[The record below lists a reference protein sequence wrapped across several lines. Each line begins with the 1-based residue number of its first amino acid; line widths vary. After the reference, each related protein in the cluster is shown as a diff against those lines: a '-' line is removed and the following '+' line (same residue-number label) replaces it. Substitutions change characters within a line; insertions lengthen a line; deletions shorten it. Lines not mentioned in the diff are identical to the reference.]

1 MKRRQTA
8 ARRRGGR
15 GRRGRRCSRRVR
27 LLPRTA
33 PASRRPASPR
43 AAPLP
48 SLFFSS
54 TATPADGEG
63 LQGLLPWVV
72 RVSGASGPVRWW
84 PISRAARKG
93 TRGRS
98 GCSEARGTP
107 RRRRRGRCSPA
118 ASPFGRQPKR
128 KGDDDAPGVIAPLAD
143 AGGGPACQ
151 RRGAARRL
159 VGARAWLAG
168 PPTGRKQSW
177 ARSEVG
183 GPRCNSVA
191 YQFLLGLKMDSNL
204 NSNSNSNSPK

>member
-1 MKRRQTA
+1 
-8 ARRRGGR
+8 
-15 GRRGRRCSRRVR
+15 
-27 LLPRTA
+27 
-33 PASRRPASPR
+33 
-43 AAPLP
+43 
-48 SLFFSS
+48 
-54 TATPADGEG
+54 
-63 LQGLLPWVV
+63 VV

-151 RRGAARRL
+151 RRSAARRL

-168 PPTGRKQSW
+168 LPTGRKRNW

-191 YQFLLGLKMDSNL
+191 FLFLLSLKNGFKFEFQL
-204 NSNSNSNSPK
+204 EFEFTQIKPK